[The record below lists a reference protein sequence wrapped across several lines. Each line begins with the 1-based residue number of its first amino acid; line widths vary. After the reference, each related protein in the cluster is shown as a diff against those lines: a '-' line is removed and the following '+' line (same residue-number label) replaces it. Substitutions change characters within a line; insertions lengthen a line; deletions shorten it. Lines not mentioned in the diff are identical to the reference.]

1 MEERIT
7 IEKELSKN
15 DVGVTGSH
23 QAGILIPKKEEL
35 LRFFPELDKSL
46 ENPRVSLS
54 FWDDSNTVWHFNLIY
69 YNNSFRGGTRN
80 EYRLTGMT
88 KYIRSCNLSA
98 GDKLIMERQDGQYRV
113 SYKRKSEVATETDDS
128 VIRLTI
134 NSWKMVSYE

>member
-35 LRFFPELDKSL
+35 LKFFPELDKSL
-46 ENPRVSLS
+46 ENPRVSLA
-54 FWDDSNTVWHFNLIY
+54 FWDDSNTIWHFNLIY
-69 YNNSFRGGTRN
+69 YNNQFRGGTRN

-113 SYKRKSEVATETDDS
+113 SYKRKSETETEADDS
-128 VIRLTI
+128 IIRLTI